1 MVIDDKGIIVLSASQ
16 SDSVSH
22 SSSYCHGCSFNFASY
37 SIQRPSQND
46 MPSRNFEPPIYP
58 IRIAKN
64 SHTVCFINIVSPR
77 ENVD

>member
-22 SSSYCHGCSFNFASY
+22 SSYYCHRYSFDFTCY
-37 SIQRPSQND
+37 RIQRSSQND
-46 MPSRNFEPPIYP
+46 MPSRNFEPLTYP

-64 SHTVCFINIVSPR
+64 SHTVCFFNTPSPR
-77 ENVD
+77 KDVD

>member
-22 SSSYCHGCSFNFASY
+22 SSYYCHRCSFDFTCY
-37 SIQRPSQND
+37 RVQRSSQND
-46 MPSRNFEPPIYP
+46 MPSRNFGPLIYP

-64 SHTVCFINIVSPR
+64 SRTVCFFNTLSPQKHL
-77 ENVD
+77 D